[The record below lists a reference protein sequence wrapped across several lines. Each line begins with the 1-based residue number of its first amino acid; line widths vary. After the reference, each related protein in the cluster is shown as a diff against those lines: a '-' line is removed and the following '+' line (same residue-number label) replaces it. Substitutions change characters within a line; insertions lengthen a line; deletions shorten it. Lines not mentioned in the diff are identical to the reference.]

1 MPICNKIIGIKVISE
16 VRMTDSEKILKFA
29 EENGGT
35 VTTQQINELNIHRT
49 TLKVLVGKGLL
60 EHSSRGVYI
69 LPTQFDDEFY
79 SLQVRY
85 KKGVFS
91 NGTALFL
98 LNFTD
103 RTPIKFDMTFSA
115 SYNTSLI
122 NNNVTTHRVKEELYK
137 MGIIAVSTPCGN
149 KVNVYCIERTL
160 CDILQKR
167 NAVDI
172 QVITAA
178 FKAYSKCKER
188 NIPLLSQYAKM
199 FRVEKKVRPYLEV
212 LI

>member
-1 MPICNKIIGIKVISE
+1 
-16 VRMTDSEKILKFA
+16 MTDSERVLKFA
-29 EENGGT
+29 EDNGGT
-35 VTTQQINELNIHRT
+35 VTTEQINKMKIHRT
-49 TLKVLVGKGLL
+49 ILGLLVDKGLL

-69 LPTQFDDEFY
+69 LPSQFDDEFY

-91 NGTALFL
+91 NATSLYL
-98 LNFTD
+98 LGFTD
-103 RTPIKFDMTFSA
+103 RTPIRFDMTFPA
-115 SYNTSLI
+115 SYNTSSVNI
-122 NNNVTTHRVKEELYK
+122 NVTTHRVKMDLYK
-137 MGIIAVSTPCGN
+137 AGIVSVNTPFGN

-172 QVITAA
+172 QVVTDA
-178 FKAYSKCKER
+178 FKTYAKYKER